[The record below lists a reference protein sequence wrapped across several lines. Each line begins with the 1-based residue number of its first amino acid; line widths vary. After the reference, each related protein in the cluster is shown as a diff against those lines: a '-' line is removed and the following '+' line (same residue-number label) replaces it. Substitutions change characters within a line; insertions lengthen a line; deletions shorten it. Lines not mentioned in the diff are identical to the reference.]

1 MSGERVGRSERQ
13 QNDGNDGALRVSK
26 IVKLI
31 NLLGVNERKGERWTR
46 NQHDRSKNE
55 RTRESVGVMLGWP
68 SRQGTGGWSFPPI
81 GTC

>member
-46 NQHDRSKNE
+46 INTTGAK
-55 RTRESVGVMLGWP
+55 TREQGKALALCWVGPADKGAGV
-68 SRQGTGGWSFPPI
+68 WSFPLI
-81 GTC
+81 G